1 MNLVENH
8 AYKTLELSSEAL
20 ETLKTIKAL
29 INLDCVEKRSYL
41 NETLERVKGRQN
53 YVC

>member
-8 AYKTLELSSEAL
+8 AYKRLELKGEAL

-29 INLDCVEKRSYL
+29 LNLDWVEKRSYL
-41 NETLERVKGRQN
+41 NKTLEKVNGHQN

>member
-1 MNLVENH
+1 MNLIENH
-8 AYKTLELSSEAL
+8 AYKRAELNGEAL
-20 ETLKTIKAL
+20 EALKTIKAL
-29 INLDCVEKRSYL
+29 INLDWLEKRSYL

>member
-1 MNLVENH
+1 MNLIENH
-8 AYKTLELSSEAL
+8 AYKRAELNGEAL

-29 INLDCVEKRSYL
+29 INLDWIEKRSYF
-41 NETLERVKGRQN
+41 NQTLEKVKRHQT

>member
-8 AYKTLELSSEAL
+8 AYKRLELNGEAL

-29 INLDCVEKRSYL
+29 INLDWVEKRSYL
-41 NETLERVKGRQN
+41 NETLEKVKGQQT

>member
-1 MNLVENH
+1 MNLAKNH
-8 AYKTLELSSEAL
+8 AYKALELNDEAL

-29 INLDCVEKRSYL
+29 INLDWVEKRSYL
-41 NETLERVKGRQN
+41 NETLEKVKGRQN

>member
-8 AYKTLELSSEAL
+8 VYKRFELNGEAL

-29 INLDCVEKRSYL
+29 INLDWVEKRSYL
-41 NETLERVKGRQN
+41 NETLEKVKVQQN

>member
-1 MNLVENH
+1 MNLIENH
-8 AYKTLELSSEAL
+8 AYKRAELNGEAL

-29 INLDCVEKRSYL
+29 INLDWLEKRSYL

>member
-1 MNLVENH
+1 MNLIENH
-8 AYKTLELSSEAL
+8 AYKRAELNGEAL

-29 INLDCVEKRSYL
+29 INLDWLEKRSYL
-41 NETLERVKGRQN
+41 NEILERVKGRQN

>member
-8 AYKTLELSSEAL
+8 AYKALELNDESL
-20 ETLKTIKAL
+20 ETLKTIKVL
-29 INLDCVEKRSYL
+29 INLDWLEKRSYL
-41 NETLERVKGRQN
+41 NETLEKVKGRQN

>member
-8 AYKTLELSSEAL
+8 AYKRLELNGEAL

-29 INLDCVEKRSYL
+29 INLDWVEKQSYL
-41 NETLERVKGRQN
+41 TETLEKVKGQQN

>member
-8 AYKTLELSSEAL
+8 AYNRLELSSEAL

-29 INLDCVEKRSYL
+29 INLDWVEKQSYL
-41 NETLERVKGRQN
+41 NEIVEKVKVQQN